1 MLKSIDPILAP
12 ELLWLLASMGH
23 GGDVVAVDAHH
34 PATRIAASTLLGA
47 PDPAAGH

>member
-23 GGDVVAVDAHH
+23 GGDVVAVDAGH
-34 PATRIAASTLLGA
+34 PHRRLDSARSA
-47 PDPAAGH
+47 